1 VTVNGELNGFTVLHP
16 PFSQRGQGTA
26 VNVGQGNTGGIRR
39 IARWGLSETQK
50 ANDHKGNLVLLGVAV
65 TDHCG
70 LDLSGG
76 VRVDGNF
83 DAA

>member
-1 VTVNGELNGFTVLHP
+1 MC
-16 PFSQRGQGTA
+16 
-26 VNVGQGNTGGIRR
+26 QGNTGGIRR

-70 LDLSGG
+70 LDLSRG

-83 DAA
+83 DAAKGGEEHSSTLGEDEA